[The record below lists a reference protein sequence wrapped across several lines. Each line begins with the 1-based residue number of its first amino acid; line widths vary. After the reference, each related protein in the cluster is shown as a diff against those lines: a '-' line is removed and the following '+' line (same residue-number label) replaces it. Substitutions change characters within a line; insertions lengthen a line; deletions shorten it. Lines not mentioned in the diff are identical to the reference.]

1 MQTKLIP
8 LAIVVANALVFA
20 AGAQAQE
27 VVKIG
32 YAGPMS
38 GQSAHLGKDTQ
49 NGTRLAVEDLNA
61 KGFKIDGKPVKFV
74 LLAEDDAADPKQ
86 ATSAAQKLADAKI
99 NGMIGHQTSGTSI
112 PASRIY
118 YNAGIP
124 QISASATS
132 PVYTHQK
139 FNTTFR
145 VVANDN
151 KLGAS
156 LGQYAVQKLGAKK
169 IAVIDDRTAYGQGVA
184 DEFGKG
190 ARKAGAGA
198 VQIVAREFTND
209 KATDFNAILTSIRSK
224 NPDLVF
230 FGGMDSVG
238 GPLLRQM
245 RALGIKAK
253 LMGGDG
259 ICTEAMPRLAGAT
272 AGDESIVCAEAGGIT
287 PEQEKKMAEFG
298 ERYKKRYNESLQIYA
313 PYAYDAVMTMATAMA
328 EAKSADPKKYLP
340 YLAKVKYAGITGDI
354 AFDSFGDIRDGALTL
369 YTFKGGKR
377 TLIEVVK

>member
-8 LAIVVANALVFA
+8 LAAVVAAIA
-20 AGAQAQE
+20 GGAQAQE

-32 YAGPMS
+32 YVGPMS

-49 NGTRLAVEDLNA
+49 NGTRLAIEDLNA

-74 LLAEDDAADPKQ
+74 LVAEDDAADPKQ
-86 ATSAAQKLADAKI
+86 ATSAAQKLADTKV
-99 NGMIGHQTSGTSI
+99 NGVIGHQTSGTSI

-145 VVANDN
+145 LVANDN
-151 KLGAS
+151 KLGAT

-190 ARKAGAGA
+190 ARKAGG

-209 KATDFNAILTSIRSK
+209 KATDFNAILTNIRSK

-245 RALGIKAK
+245 KALGIKGK

-259 ICTEAMPRLAGAT
+259 ICTEAMPRLAGPT
-272 AGDESIVCAEAGGIT
+272 AGDEAIVCAEAGGVA
-287 PEQEKKMAEFG
+287 PGQQKKMEEFAA
-298 ERYKKRYNESLQIYA
+298 RYKQRYNESLQIYA
-313 PYAYDAVMTMATAMA
+313 PYAYDAVMTMAQAMA
-328 EAKSADPKKYLP
+328 DAKSADPKKYLP

-354 AFDSFGDIRDGALTL
+354 AFDAYGDIRDGALTL

>member
-1 MQTKLIP
+1 MQTKLIS
-8 LAIVVANALVFA
+8 LAAAIVALSATGVH
-20 AGAQAQE
+20 AQQ
-27 VVKIG
+27 VVRIG
-32 YAGPMS
+32 YVGPLS
-38 GQSAHLGKDTQ
+38 GQSAHLGTDTS
-49 NGTRLAVEDLNA
+49 NGTRLAIEDLNA
-61 KGFKIDGKPVKFV
+61 KGFQIGGKPVKFV
-74 LLAEDDAADPKQ
+74 LQAEDDAAEPKQ
-86 ATSAAQKLADAKI
+86 ATAAAQKLADLKV
-99 NGMIGHQTSGTSI
+99 NGVIGHQTSGTTI

-156 LGQYAVQKLGAKK
+156 LGQYAVQKLNAKK

-184 DEFGKG
+184 DEFAKG
-190 ARKAGAGA
+190 ARKAGAG
-198 VQIVAREFTND
+198 VQIVSREFTND
-209 KATDFNAILTSIRSK
+209 KATDFNAILTSIRAK

-245 RALGIKAK
+245 KALGIKAK

-272 AGDESIVCAEAGGIT
+272 AGDDSIVCAEAGGVT
-287 PEQEKKMAEFG
+287 PAQQKKMEEFAG
-298 ERYKKRYNESLQIYA
+298 RYQKRYGQPLQIYA
-313 PYAYDAVMTMATAMA
+313 PYSYDAVMVMATAMA
-328 EAKSADPKKYLP
+328 TAKSADPKVYLP
-340 YLAKVKYAGITGDI
+340 QLSKVSYQGITGTI
-354 AFDSFGDIRDGALTL
+354 AFDQFGDIKDGALTL
-369 YTFKGGKR
+369 FTFRGGKK

>member
-1 MQTKLIP
+1 MQQKLIS
-8 LAIVVANALVFA
+8 LAI
-20 AGAQAQE
+20 GATLLATGGAMAQE

-32 YAGPMS
+32 YVGPLS
-38 GQSAHLGKDTQ
+38 GQSAHLGTDTS
-49 NGTRLAVEDLNA
+49 NGARLAVEDLNA

-74 LLAEDDAADPKQ
+74 LMAEDDGAEPKQ
-86 ATSAAQKLADAKI
+86 ATAAAQKLADQKV
-99 NGMIGHQTSGTSI
+99 NGVIGHQTSGTSI

-132 PVYTHQK
+132 PVYTRQK

-145 VVANDN
+145 VVANDL
-151 KLGAS
+151 KLGGT
-156 LGQYAVQKLGAKK
+156 LGKYAVQKLGAKR
-169 IAVIDDRTAYGQGVA
+169 IAVIDDRTAYGMGVA
-184 DEFGKG
+184 TEFVKAAKG
-190 ARKAGAGA
+190 A
-198 VQIVAREFTND
+198 QIVDKQFTTD

-245 RALGIKAK
+245 KALGIRTK

-259 ICTEAMPRLAGAT
+259 ICTEAMPKLAGPT
-272 AGDESIVCAEAGGIT
+272 AGDDAIVCAEAGGVT
-287 PEQEKKMAEFG
+287 PVQQKKMEEFAG
-298 ERYKKRYNESLQIYA
+298 RYRKRYGQELQIYA
-313 PYAYDAVMTMATAMA
+313 PYSYDAVMAMATAMA
-328 EAKSADPKKYLP
+328 TAKSADPKKYLP
-340 YLAKVKYAGITGDI
+340 SLAKVSYPGITGTI
-354 AFDSFGDIRDGALTL
+354 AFDAFGDIKDGALTL
-369 YTFKGGKR
+369 FTFRGGKK

>member
-8 LAIVVANALVFA
+8 LAALVA
-20 AGAQAQE
+20 AIAGGAHAQE

-32 YAGPMS
+32 YVGPMS

-49 NGTRLAVEDLNA
+49 NGTRLAIEDLNA
-61 KGFKIDGKPVKFV
+61 KGFKIDGKPVKFE

-86 ATSAAQKLADAKI
+86 ATSAAQKLADSKV
-99 NGMIGHQTSGTSI
+99 NGVIGHQTSGTSI

-118 YNAGIP
+118 FNAGIP

-145 VVANDN
+145 LVANDN
-151 KLGAS
+151 KLGAT

-190 ARKAGAGA
+190 ARKAGG

-209 KATDFNAILTSIRSK
+209 KATDFNAILTNIRSK

-245 RALGIKAK
+245 KALGIKAK

-259 ICTEAMPRLAGAT
+259 ICTEAMPRLAGPT
-272 AGDESIVCAEAGGIT
+272 AGDESIVCAEAGGVT
-287 PEQEKKMAEFG
+287 PGQQKKMEEFAA
-298 ERYKKRYNESLQIYA
+298 RYKKRYNESLQIYA
-313 PYAYDAVMTMATAMA
+313 PYAYDAVMTMAQAMA
-328 EAKSADPKKYLP
+328 DAKSADPKKYLP
-340 YLAKVKYAGITGDI
+340 YLAKVKYAGITGDVS
-354 AFDSFGDIRDGALTL
+354 FDAFGDIRDGALTL

>member
-1 MQTKLIP
+1 MQLKLIP
-8 LAIVVANALVFA
+8 LAALLA
-20 AGAQAQE
+20 AGAGGALAQE

-32 YAGPMS
+32 YVGPLS
-38 GQSAHLGKDTQ
+38 GQSAHLGTDTS
-49 NGTRLAVEDLNA
+49 NGARLAVEDLNA

-74 LLAEDDAADPKQ
+74 LMAEDDAAEPKQ
-86 ATSAAQKLADAKI
+86 ATTAAQKLADQKV
-99 NGMIGHQTSGTSI
+99 NGVIGHQTSGTSI

-156 LGQYAVQKLGAKK
+156 LGDYAVKKLGAKK
-169 IAVIDDRTAYGQGVA
+169 VAVIDDRTAYGQGLA
-184 DEFGKG
+184 DEFAKS
-190 ARKAGAGA
+190 ARKAG

-209 KATDFNAILTSIRSK
+209 KATDFNAILTSIRAK

-238 GPLLRQM
+238 GPLARQM
-245 RALGIKAK
+245 KALGIKTK

-259 ICTEAMPRLAGAT
+259 ICTEAMPRLAGTTVA
-272 AGDESIVCAEAGGIT
+272 DETIVCAEAGGVT
-287 PEQEKKMAEFG
+287 PAQQKTMAEFAA
-298 ERYKKRYNESLQIYA
+298 RYKKRYGQELQIYA
-313 PYAYDAVMTMATAMA
+313 PYSYDATMAMAAAMA
-328 EAKSADPKKYLP
+328 NAKSADPKKYLP
-340 YLAKVKYAGITGDI
+340 YLAKVSYPGITGTI
-354 AFDSFGDIRDGALTL
+354 AFDPLGDIKDGALTL
-369 YTFKGGKR
+369 FTFKGGKK

>member
-8 LAIVVANALVFA
+8 LAALA
-20 AGAQAQE
+20 AAIATGHGHVNAQE

-32 YAGPMS
+32 YVGPMS

-74 LLAEDDAADPKQ
+74 LVAEDDAADPKQ
-86 ATSAAQKLADAKI
+86 ATSAAQKLADSKI
-99 NGMIGHQTSGTSI
+99 NGVIGHQTSGTSI

-145 VVANDN
+145 LVANDN
-151 KLGAS
+151 KLGAT

-190 ARKAGAGA
+190 ARKAGG

-209 KATDFNAILTSIRSK
+209 KATDFNAILTNIRSK

-245 RALGIKAK
+245 KALGIKSK

-259 ICTEAMPRLAGAT
+259 ICTEAMPRLAGPT
-272 AGDESIVCAEAGGIT
+272 AGDESIVCAEAGGVT
-287 PEQEKKMAEFG
+287 PGQQKQMEEFAV
-298 ERYKKRYNESLQIYA
+298 RYKKRYNESLQIYA
-313 PYAYDAVMTMATAMA
+313 PYAYDAVMTMAQAMA
-328 EAKSADPKKYLP
+328 DAKSADPKKYLP
-340 YLAKVKYAGITGDI
+340 FLAKVKYAGITGDI
-354 AFDSFGDIRDGALTL
+354 SFDAFGDIRDGALTL